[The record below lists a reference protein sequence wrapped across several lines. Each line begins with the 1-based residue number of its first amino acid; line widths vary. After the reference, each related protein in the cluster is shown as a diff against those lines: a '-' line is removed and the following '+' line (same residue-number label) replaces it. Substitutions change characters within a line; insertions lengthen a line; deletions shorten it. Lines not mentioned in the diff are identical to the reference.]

1 MLYSWAQSWKQS
13 YERNLKKISN
23 ILHLNILWQQ
33 IDFLLGNASILIF
46 FIIIIIWESEEIINH
61 VSWSSISS
69 LSYHLG
75 ETSQKSTLN
84 QLNI

>member
-1 MLYSWAQSWKQS
+1 MP
-13 YERNLKKISN
+13 
-23 ILHLNILWQQ
+23 
-33 IDFLLGNASILIF
+33 ASF
-46 FIIIIIWESEEIINH
+46 FFFIIIIWESEEIINH

>member
-75 ETSQKSTLN
+75 ETPQKSTLN